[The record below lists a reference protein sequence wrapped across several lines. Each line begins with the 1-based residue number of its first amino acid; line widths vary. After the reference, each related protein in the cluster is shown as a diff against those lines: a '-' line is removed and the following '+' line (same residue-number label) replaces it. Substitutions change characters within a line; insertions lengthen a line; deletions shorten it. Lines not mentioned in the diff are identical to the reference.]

1 MDILTRRPSSIVDWL
16 YTQHT
21 DNYRWFEFNG
31 EEVYANLV
39 IADGY
44 TKPTEQECIDGL
56 TQMQA
61 DFDAKDYQRSRAA
74 EYPSL
79 VEQLDMQYHDS
90 INGTTTWA
98 DAIQAVKDKYPKP
111 E

>member
-1 MDILTRRPSSIVDWL
+1 MDFITRRPNSIVDWL

-56 TQMQA
+56 AQMQA
-61 DFDAKDYQRSRAA
+61 DFDAKDYQRSRAE

-79 VEQLDMQYHDS
+79 AEQLDYIYH
-90 INGTTTWA
+90 NGVEAWKTDIIDPIKTR
-98 DAIQAVKDKYPKP
+98 YPKP
-111 E
+111 